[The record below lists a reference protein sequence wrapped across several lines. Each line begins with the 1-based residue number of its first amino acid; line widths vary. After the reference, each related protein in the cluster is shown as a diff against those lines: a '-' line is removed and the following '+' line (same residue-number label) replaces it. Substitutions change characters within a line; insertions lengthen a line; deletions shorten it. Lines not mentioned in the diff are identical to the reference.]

1 MIGAALRSNYALVHE
16 ALANKTLT
24 LEHVLIDD
32 CALNFPHLQASA
44 LTSGV
49 QLT

>member
-1 MIGAALRSNYALVHE
+1 MIGAALREPVRAPE
-16 ALANKTLT
+16 AFTKEDA
-24 LEHVLIDD
+24 HARVLIDD

-44 LTSGV
+44 LTPGV